1 MYLSRHAY
9 KNLCS
14 SAVCLQTG
22 MRGMAARNELRL
34 RKRTRA
40 AIVIQ
45 VNINFYSTIGELL
58 SECSLCLVFCFV
70 SVFGMMSAGCLL
82 MLINFI
88 SFLSHMGV
96 SIFFVLFLRFILFR
110 TSRCFDYF
118 GLIFCISSVHKGF
131 CSLEY
136 FLYKTRV

>member
-45 VNINFYSTIGELL
+45 VNINFYPTVGELL
-58 SECSLCLVFCFV
+58 SECSICLVFCFV
-70 SVFGMMSAGCLL
+70 SIFGMMSAGCLL

-96 SIFFVLFLRFILFR
+96 SIFFCFVYEIYPFLNF
-110 TSRCFDYF
+110 
-118 GLIFCISSVHKGF
+118 
-131 CSLEY
+131 
-136 FLYKTRV
+136 